1 MSDGSSFN
9 LNGFDISSIL
19 NSSFRMPEFTMPE
32 MPDFDPEDTI
42 MGDIKRQIQ
51 EQNTLVSQQI
61 NILEDQNKLLSD
73 NYMKLKDMYEKQV
86 DSYVESKEDL
96 RRSRNFNRWMMVI
109 AIIAMLAAI
118 AGPIATFLVV

>member
-1 MSDGSSFN
+1 
-9 LNGFDISSIL
+9 
-19 NSSFRMPEFTMPE
+19 MPE
-32 MPDFDPEDTI
+32 MPDFDSEDTI

-118 AGPIATFLVV
+118 ACPIATFLVV